1 MLCLRGSAF
10 LRKRHSPAPPL
21 QNLFGGFL
29 LAGADVKP
37 TPQRNGRHIKKRGE
51 DFCKS
56 PLPAPSFKNFKAFC
70 GWRKAL
76 YSWHK
81 LPPPHRSEPRRH
93 DTPRAEP
100 CLPDTAAQNLVS
112 PCPRFLRYTTAPR
125 KPPPV
130 GATTGRPRFPQI
142 TPPHP
147 ENLRSWRG
155 DHRSPAVSPT
165 HRRAPQKLRSCRG
178 DHRSPAFPADH
189 TAAPRKPPLRRGDH
203 WSPANTAPPVNGRRR
218 FYPSFFRAASAAA
231 APAASPIAQQSAV
244 TR

>member
-1 MLCLRGSAF
+1 MMRGSAF
-10 LRKRHSPAPPL
+10 FRKRHSPAPPL

-93 DTPRAEP
+93 DTPRAKP

-112 PCPRFLRYTTAPR
+112 PCPRFLRYTTDPR
-125 KPPPV
+125 NPP
-130 GATTGRPRFPQI
+130 
-142 TPPHP
+142 
-147 ENLRSWRG
+147 
-155 DHRSPAVSPT
+155 
-165 HRRAPQKLRSCRG
+165 C
-178 DHRSPAFPADH
+178 
-189 TAAPRKPPLRRGDH
+189 RGDH

-231 APAASPIAQQSAV
+231 VPAASPIAQQSAV